1 MKIKDMREEIIVKCN
16 INDEIQ
22 ISDIESAGGVKVVL
36 VDEKNAPIARYE
48 FGKAQLQNIRKIRYS
63 SNNTRIKFIDIIPT
77 SLYELQ
83 TACD

>member
-1 MKIKDMREEIIVKCN
+1 MRKEIIIKCN
-16 INDEIQ
+16 SDDEIQ
-22 ISDIESAGGVKVVL
+22 ISDNVCAEGINVVL